1 MSGKKLVERGQSFS
15 NLSGVTVLRGYE
27 DIAFVLK
34 SPLVRPLKGDIPAE
48 GIPFVK
54 GAIVTT
60 HGDEHLKRR
69 RLYSSLFSNDA
80 LHYLYHHC
88 SRPIVTQALTRLH
101 EAHRGQSVPVVADMA
116 QFAPRM
122 LYRTTAVVAGIDLG
136 ENDEDVDA
144 FSTVLEQYGPGISI
158 EFYTDVEATVA
169 KAAEAKRRLVDDY
182 MRPALDRR
190 KELVEAYRAGR
201 IERSELTRDVMT
213 LWLLD
218 EEFSE
223 RDEDVLFIEMGEFL
237 YAGSRTTVRVL
248 PHIVNHVSEWVGE
261 HPEDADKTTDSDF
274 LRGAISETLRF
285 HALVPALLREATEPF
300 ELPSGETVAE
310 GEWLGLV
317 YTEANRDRERFGE
330 DADEFDPHRIE
341 RLERGVSPWAFAF
354 GGGAHMCIGR
364 RLVTGGDWRR
374 GSQASDRDIDGT
386 VVAIVRALFEAG
398 VRPASA
404 GGGQHHFNA
413 GAVLS
418 DFDEYLSYP
427 VEFTSLDE
435 FVARHQAH
443 SGS

>member
-1 MSGKKLVERGQSFS
+1 MSVKKLVEREYSFS
-15 NLSGVTVLRGYE
+15 NLAGVTVLRGYD

-34 SPLVRPLKGDIPAE
+34 SSLVRPLKGDIPPE

-60 HGDEHLKRR
+60 HGEEHLKRR

-88 SRPIVTQALTRLH
+88 SRPIVTQALTRLY
-101 EAHRGQSVPVVADMA
+101 ETHRDESGPIVADMA

-136 ENDEDVDA
+136 ETDEDVDT
-144 FSTVLEQYGPGISI
+144 FSSVLEQYGPGISI
-158 EFYTDVEATVA
+158 EFYTDVEETIKKAT
-169 KAAEAKRRLVDDY
+169 EAKRRLIEDY
-182 MRPALDRR
+182 MRPALARR
-190 KELVEAYRAGR
+190 RALVEAFRAGR
-201 IERSELTRDVMT
+201 IDRAELTRDVMT

-218 EEFSE
+218 DEFAE
-223 RDEDVLFIEMGEFL
+223 RDEDTLFIEMGEFL

-248 PHIVNHVSEWVGE
+248 PHIINHVAEWTAD

-274 LRGAISETLRF
+274 LRGAISEALRF
-285 HALVPALLREATEPF
+285 HALVPALLREATEDF
-300 ELPSGETVAE
+300 ELPSGEKVSK

-317 YTEANRDRERFGE
+317 YTDANRDAERFGE
-330 DADEFDPHRIE
+330 DADDFDPHRIE
-341 RLERGVSPWAFAF
+341 RLGRGVSPWAFAF

-398 VRPASA
+398 VRPAA

-413 GAVLS
+413 EAVLS

-427 VEFTSLDE
+427 VEFTTLAE
-435 FVARHQAH
+435 FVERHKSLSA
-443 SGS
+443 G